1 MPKKL
6 FFAFELNPYPGQVLS
21 DDLVVNASILKSGV
35 YQMITTYNDKVEKQI
50 TKATVPDKKDFV
62 VEIWV
67 TSKTDDSVRYMVYPL
82 KVSYEVYDENRKK
95 GITNTIHI
103 LVNDIPAVLPAAGR
117 PAQSRQIII
126 DSNHPF

>member
-1 MPKKL
+1 M
-6 FFAFELNPYPGQVLS
+6 
-21 DDLVVNASILKSGV
+21 
-35 YQMITTYNDKVEKQI
+35 EKQI